1 MMTHSSCLTIRWMTC
16 PIRQSSRTHIV
27 SRSLSRVHRITT
39 RYSVTTSGQTGGLP
53 IWAVTQERITTHRKR
68 LRSPSMMRWG
78 RSWSP
83 GTSNLTPLLARE
95 RTSNTRYPSMTVLAH
110 FSMHYHLMQMV
121 TRGLLPPLITWVQ
134 AIRTLN

>member
-1 MMTHSSCLTIRWMTC
+1 MTHSSCSTIRWMTC

-27 SRSLSRVHRITT
+27 SRSLSRAHRTTT

-68 LRSPSMMRWG
+68 LRSQSIMKWG

-83 GTSNLTPLLARE
+83 DTSNLTPLLARE
-95 RTSNTRYPSMTVLAH
+95 RTSNTRYPSMAVLD
-110 FSMHYHLMQMV
+110 HLSTHSHMMQMV
-121 TRGLLPPLITWVQ
+121 IRGLLPPLITWVL
-134 AIRTLN
+134 AIRTPN